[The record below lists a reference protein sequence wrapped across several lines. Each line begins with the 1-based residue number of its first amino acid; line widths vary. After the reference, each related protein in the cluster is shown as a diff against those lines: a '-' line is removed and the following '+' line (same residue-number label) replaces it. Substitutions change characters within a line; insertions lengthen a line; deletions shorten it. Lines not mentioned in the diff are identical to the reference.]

1 MAQKTY
7 QYSGQITLVN
17 VMDGT
22 DGADANGIV
31 STIIS
36 YMASINGTTPP
47 DFSDSSG
54 NNINF
59 TTEDGDILT
68 FTDVNATFKIVE
80 NFLYASYNDSLLKII
95 ENEGILEGI
104 QSIWSETI
112 PEVPAGYFLWTK
124 TIFTYTD
131 GTKVISYN
139 VSRNGENGLEGPQGP
154 AGPSGKDANVFQ
166 IVTNQEE
173 ILKFVDKGNK
183 LVFSPEEL
191 VIQIKKIEENIT
203 IQDLNRE
210 QLTLSVYDTD
220 KGNWIIFKE
229 IAQDSSNSSG
239 EEQKPIII
247 LKDDSFAF
255 KLSDFNSR
263 FSANNL
269 DNLFSEKESIL
280 LIEYIHIDD
289 NNKEYYLTK
298 ALSFRFGMNK
308 DMASLSLEANGIF
321 QSIQNTKLEFTADG
335 LKIKNGGFKI
345 VGNEEEE
352 LLTSQDGN
360 LKIKGEIYATSG
372 NFQGEINAT
381 GGQIGGFLIEGN
393 SLKSTDRETSIQLN
407 GTDGKIITKKIV
419 IGTGA
424 IIEEYIELGNA
435 KIQNPGEG
443 NTIPFIQAGSPSSLE
458 IYTDGKIILGKQGEQ
473 IILNPTHE
481 NSLGFDGTVI
491 ELDGKN
497 TCIFG
502 KNFSITPDLAT
513 FDNINCRG
521 KITTVTFEK
530 NKVQSV
536 GGSMIFK
543 PRFEVSSIESVDDKT
558 YKIILKDIINNEEEI
573 SVGNYLWLIDNDGNL
588 AQGEYQVKEIKY
600 KEQIIC
606 IDGTLPN
613 NFNLKSFILI
623 GDKTDAV
630 IGINTQSAAVL
641 NKMYGQGLTIS
652 TYGNAGLPELF
663 LGNLANLGSTDYSGY
678 GLYSSNVFLNGS
690 LTTKSTTDKY
700 AGVNTLSGVPATKFD
715 GIQGRPYDDS
725 NIIFWAGSKSTDT
738 LNIQEAPFQV
748 TEAGYV
754 YAKSAVL
761 EESIFTNGSISGAD
775 IYAARIHGGK
785 EGEPAA
791 LTFYDTTNG
800 ISFRTGYGT
809 TDEKETFTIN
819 NSGFYIGSS
828 PFISIEDNNVEFYGN
843 TFNINKL
850 FTKQIGSEEAFLS
863 FTNPKQ
869 MVINVEANKKCE
881 INSSEII
888 FQDTIKYSDSMEYRV
903 VEGGYDLYVK

>member
-104 QSIWSETI
+104 QSTWSETI

-183 LVFSPEEL
+183 LIFSPEEL

-247 LKDDSFAF
+247 LKDDSFTF

-321 QSIQNTKLEFTADG
+321 QSIQNTKLEFTANG

-372 NFQGEINAT
+372 NFQGDINAT

-393 SLKSTDRETSIQLN
+393 SLKSTDRETSINLN
-407 GTDGKIITKKIV
+407 GADGEIIAKKIV

-424 IIEEYIELGNA
+424 IIEDYIKLGNA

-502 KNFSITPDLAT
+502 TNFSITPELAT
-513 FDNINCRG
+513 FSNINCSG

-536 GGSMIFK
+536 GGSMVFK
-543 PRFEVSSIESVDDKT
+543 PRFEVDQIDIASR
-558 YKIILKDIINNEEEI
+558 KITLKDVQNEI
-573 SVGNYLWLIDNDGNL
+573 AVGNYLWLIDDSGNL
-588 AQGEYQVKEIKY
+588 LNNIEKY
-600 KEQIIC
+600 WVESIDSNDSRIIY
-606 IDGTLPN
+606 INKMPPE
-613 NFNLKSFILI
+613 NLRSFILI
-623 GDKTDAV
+623 GSDSDAI
-630 IGINTQSAAVL
+630 IGINTQTDAIL

-652 TYGNAGLPELF
+652 TYGNTGLPELF
-663 LGNLANLGSTDYSGY
+663 LGNLANLKSYFSGY

-700 AGVNTLSGVPATKFD
+700 AGVNTLSGVPATQFD
-715 GIQGRPYDDS
+715 GSQGRPLDTS
-725 NIIFWAGSKSTDT
+725 NIIFWAGSKSTET
-738 LNIQEAPFQV
+738 PNIQEAPFQV

-761 EESIFTNGSISGAD
+761 EESVFTNGSISGAD

-785 EGEPAA
+785 EGSSAA
-791 LTFYDTTNG
+791 LTFYDTKYG

-809 TDEKETFTIN
+809 ADEKETFTIN
-819 NSGFYIGSS
+819 NSGFYIGDS
-828 PFISIEDNNVEFYGN
+828 PFISIIDNNVEFYGN

-850 FTKQIGSEEAFLS
+850 LTKQVGSEEAFLS

-869 MVINVEANKKCE
+869 MVINVGANKKCE